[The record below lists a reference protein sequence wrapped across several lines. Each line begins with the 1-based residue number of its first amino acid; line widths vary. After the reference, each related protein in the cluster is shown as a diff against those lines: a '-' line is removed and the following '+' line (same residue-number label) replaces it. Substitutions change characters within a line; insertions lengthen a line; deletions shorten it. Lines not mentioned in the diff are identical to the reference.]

1 MSRNSYPWVLWRLSP
16 ISHPQLLSDS
26 LNKIPWGLSHTQ
38 LLWGGPA
45 GYKDASSGFAWNG
58 VRAGVSR
65 GGTFGGAVRGQP
77 RFPPQE
83 VSGLFGA
90 GDSPKWEENVFS
102 GTSNYPVPAPGQE
115 GCACPTPMKL
125 PSQGG
130 VFPLSCPRAGKVP
143 LRPPEWGES
152 PLRTLHEARP
162 SSDLRAGPC
171 TRPRAPQARAA
182 PSIFFPGE
190 LPRLDL
196 SGHRWPSGPGTV
208 RDRRIVKFYSFVFF
222 FFCFP
227 FLFCFVL
234 VPLHKDLGASQVAQ
248 W

>member
-1 MSRNSYPWVLWRLSP
+1 M
-16 ISHPQLLSDS
+16 
-26 LNKIPWGLSHTQ
+26 
-38 LLWGGPA
+38 
-45 GYKDASSGFAWNG
+45 
-58 VRAGVSR
+58 
-65 GGTFGGAVRGQP
+65 RGQP

-190 LPRLDL
+190 LPRHWSDMETPQSQGPHRSSPFILAYL
-196 SGHRWPSGPGTV
+196 SIRENTTCLQQVNTCLLMVFLLFV
-208 RDRRIVKFYSFVFF
+208 R
-222 FFCFP
+222 
-227 FLFCFVL
+227 
-234 VPLHKDLGASQVAQ
+234 A
-248 W
+248 